1 MKRLLR
7 LLRLRSQLR
16 YWRKRAWLAE
26 ARLEAESIRN
36 RQREDS
42 FVRAA
47 VMGARGMWGVP
58 PRVGPALRQSV
69 QVSTPASPL
78 MTGADQLEF
87 ETFWLPDA
95 RRAGVSAQQ
104 ALAEFTQELQKRKVP
119 LNDDPYS
126 H

>member
-7 LLRLRSQLR
+7 LLRLRSQVR

-26 ARLEAESIRN
+26 ARLEAESNRN
-36 RQREDS
+36 RQREDM
-42 FVRAA
+42 FVSAS

-58 PRVGPALRQSV
+58 PRVGPALQQHKRTDV
-69 QVSTPASPL
+69 PASPL

-95 RRAGVSAQQ
+95 RLAGVSAQQ